1 MEILFGFTGK
11 DEIDLPA
18 DLRIVEDGFPDGA
31 ACGELTGPL
40 VLEDITRPWKGCS
53 LQLTLFRPQESTFVG
68 GIVADD
74 VVSLASS
81 ERQYGDCIS
90 MGRRLMLSPGIT
102 HLIFDVDP
110 MRTTQG
116 NRDFD
121 FSQIRSFSLNL
132 GGSPESPVYVRHLR
146 LGEERDSVGKPAI
159 PAPGD
164 TITFLQH
171 QDIACYTYELER
183 AEQPEDIRRLEGEL
197 DAEMERLERGIRLAQ
212 LGGKQT
218 LYAEAGQLVAE
229 IGWEAR
235 GLYPWTRHP
244 AQRQRDLE
252 DALEIVRRHSRGLDL
267 YARGVFHEDDEDDS
281 NIPLPVVPALPGLSA
296 LKIDGNALVDGHGHP
311 VLLYA
316 MNYHSDGPLCRFF
329 APDDHRVESYAVGG
343 GSRYDIEWSPVY
355 RAFHQAADGHRVG
368 FRGWCGHL
376 IKDQWAMGGRK
387 ENVVICLESEEIR
400 RAVSQYNREHQHE
413 WWHNPHLIYNILA
426 YELMYM
432 CYCEKSVEM
441 FRQWLREKH
450 GEIGALNRAWGT
462 EIERFDQIQPPQAPD
477 GIPPAETSR
486 GLWFDWTF
494 WNARRFTDILI
505 WAKEDIRKIDP
516 HIPLCSGGT
525 SSMVSAGN
533 GNAGI
538 DEELIIAEVD
548 DVILHEGGDLLTLD
562 LLRAIADRPKPV
574 VDPEHG
580 GSAYQMLQGFLH
592 GKSTI
597 SKFWWP
603 KQPSRQFPHMTL
615 QAPMQGSVPLAE
627 VEEHLRVALDVR
639 RLRRE
644 IALFWDLP
652 AEVAIHYSRTCM
664 LQVPFELLGGRTTPF
679 LQALRLSYDT
689 LRLLDAP
696 VTFASERQISAGKI
710 DAFKILVLPAV
721 RYMPAAVFERLDGY
735 LRGGG
740 TLVLLP
746 EGLLADE
753 YARPQEYL
761 ARWGIRVD
769 AAHIPQIAGLGP
781 AEQGYDQSFSQT
793 VHFGEGREMRATE
806 ADDRLFAEPGEVETA
821 GIFQEIDVE
830 GGEVLAAAGNS
841 TLLVRKEIGAG
852 ALYYFAGMPEK
863 RTLRAF
869 MDAIMEQAGVYRPFR
884 VSAPDG
890 SRLAEVEARLVHTKF
905 FDLLYLVNAGDEPVD
920 FRAETERSFAKVR
933 ELRSLAYW
941 EKLEGV
947 LPGRQT
953 LIFKLMM
960 DPEEIGRREEET
972 DYPYCGM

>member
-1 MEILFGFTGK
+1 MEILFDFTGK
-11 DEIDLPA
+11 DEIDLPTG
-18 DLRIVEDGFPDGA
+18 LRIIEDGFPDGA
-31 ACGELTGPL
+31 SCGELTGPL
-40 VLEDITRPWKGCS
+40 VLENIARPWKGRS
-53 LQLTLFRPQESTFVG
+53 LQLTLFRPQERTFVG
-68 GIVADD
+68 GVVADD

-81 ERQYGDCIS
+81 ERQYGDCID
-90 MGRRLMLSPGIT
+90 MRRRLMLPPGIT
-102 HLIFDVDP
+102 HLIFDIDP

-146 LGEERDSVGKPAI
+146 LCDERDAVGEPAG

-164 TITFLQH
+164 TVTFLQH

-183 AEQPEDIRRLEGEL
+183 AEQPEDIRELEGEL
-197 DAEMERLERGIRLAQ
+197 DEEMRRLERGIRLAQ

-218 LYAEAGQLVAE
+218 LYAEAGQLVAG
-229 IGWEAR
+229 IGREAR
-235 GLYPWTRHP
+235 ALYPWTRHP
-244 AQRQRDLE
+244 AQRRRDLG
-252 DALEIVRRHSRGLDL
+252 DSLEIVRRHFRELDL

-281 NIPLPVVPALPGLSA
+281 NIPVPVVPGLPNLA
-296 LKIDGNALVDGHGHP
+296 TLKIAENALVDENGHP

-400 RAVSQYNREHQHE
+400 LAVSQYNREHQHE
-413 WWHNPHLIYNILA
+413 WRHNPHLVYNILA

-432 CYCEKSVEM
+432 CYCEKSVHM

-450 GEIGALNRAWGT
+450 GEIDALNRAWGT
-462 EIERFDQIQPPQAPD
+462 EIESFGRVDPPQAPN
-477 GIPPAETSR
+477 GIPPADTSR

-494 WNARRFTDILI
+494 WNARRFIDILV
-505 WAKEDIRKIDP
+505 WAKEDIRQIDP
-516 HIPLCSGGT
+516 RIPLCAGGT
-525 SSMVSAGN
+525 FSMVSAGN
-533 GNAGI
+533 GNSGI

-562 LLRAIADRPKPV
+562 LLRALVDRPKPV

-615 QAPMQGSVPLAE
+615 EAPMQGTVPLAE

-679 LQALRLSYDT
+679 LQTLRLGYDT
-689 LRLLDAP
+689 LRRLDAP
-696 VTFASERQISAGKI
+696 VTFASERQILAREMDRFS
-710 DAFKILVLPAV
+710 ILVLPAV
-721 RYMPAAVFERLDGY
+721 RYMPREVFARLDGY

-761 ARWGIRVD
+761 VQWGIRVV
-769 AAHIPQIAGLGP
+769 AAHVPQIEGLGP

-793 VHFGEGREMRATE
+793 VHFGEGKEMRATE
-806 ADDRLFAEPGEVETA
+806 VDDRLFAEPGDVETA
-821 GIFQEIDVE
+821 GIFQEIDVQ
-830 GGEVLAAAGNS
+830 GGEVLAVAGES
-841 TLLVRKEIGAG
+841 VLLVRKEIGNG
-852 ALYYFAGMPEK
+852 ALYYFAGMPT
-863 RTLRAF
+863 RGTQRAF
-869 MDAIMEQAGVYRPFR
+869 MDILMEQTGVYRPFR

-905 FDLLYLVNAGDEPVD
+905 FDLLYLVNEGEMPVD
-920 FRAETERSFAKVR
+920 FRVETERPFAKVR

-941 EKLEGV
+941 EKLEGM

-960 DPEEIGRREEET
+960 DPVEIGRAGEET
-972 DYPYCGM
+972 AYPYFGM